1 MCVST
6 VPNKDAS
13 LELSSSTVKSQLGL
27 TWIIIIMEAQ
37 LPPGPAEGKQGRKG
51 IVGQRVGFSYTLS
64 SLLPDL
70 LQCSLGYTSLKSVH
84 CKHAA
89 SAGHIQTG
97 RCGVPAPVPWGLA
110 GGGRAHVKQ
119 SVLEAGAVGVY
130 VSVRS
135 PSSAHSRKGNEEGKT
150 SGRQSRESCLSS
162 SLQWRRGN
170 GTFPPSPGQGRA
182 AGGTM
187 CWTGPCSARSSA
199 SSEIPLV
206 FPLLSLRT
214 QLL

>member
-6 VPNKDAS
+6 VRNKDAS

-119 SVLEAGAVGVY
+119 SVLEAGAVGVLCFNEI
-130 VSVRS
+130 SQLC
-135 PSSAHSRKGNEEGKT
+135 PLQKGK
-150 SGRQSRESCLSS
+150 
-162 SLQWRRGN
+162 
-170 GTFPPSPGQGRA
+170 
-182 AGGTM
+182 
-187 CWTGPCSARSSA
+187 
-199 SSEIPLV
+199 
-206 FPLLSLRT
+206 
-214 QLL
+214 